1 MDNDE
6 DLWSDEINAFVDRAF
21 ETVSLSPSFYGEV
34 AAYRYA
40 IKLAID
46 ESLQHQTDAFALL
59 EKYSYWIPAED
70 WKAIYD
76 MRAKRQPQ
84 TDAIKLAIDESR
96 KHGYDHGYYDGS
108 THPIVRHDALREALV
123 DLLHAVCGEKGFAQ
137 AVRRDSGRIY
147 PWPALELAEAKALA
161 ALEQSK

>member
-1 MDNDE
+1 MDDE

-46 ESLQHQTDAFALL
+46 EGRQTQTDALKIA
-59 EKYSYWIPAED
+59 
-70 WKAIYD
+70 
-76 MRAKRQPQ
+76 
-84 TDAIKLAIDESR
+84 
-96 KHGYDHGYYDGS
+96 
-108 THPIVRHDALREALV
+108 REAFE
-123 DLLHAVCGEKGFAQ
+123 AIIARGPE
-137 AVRRDSGRIY
+137 RDFKWTGMTPRDI
-147 PWPALELAEAKALA
+147 ALNALA